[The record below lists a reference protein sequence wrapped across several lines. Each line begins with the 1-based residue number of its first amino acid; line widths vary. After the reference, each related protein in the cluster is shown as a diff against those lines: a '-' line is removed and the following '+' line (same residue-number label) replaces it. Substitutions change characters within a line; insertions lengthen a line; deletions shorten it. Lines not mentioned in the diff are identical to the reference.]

1 MDPCLVLS
9 SLQKAN
15 RFTKH
20 NMKKSKTFPKTL
32 EADDK
37 NKVVHRM
44 DTWQSKFSDIRDN
57 PCLGWNSSNKK
68 FRESKKYGCRYITML
83 YNEFLQT

>member
-20 NMKKSKTFPKTL
+20 NMKKSITLPKLL
-32 EADDK
+32 ETDDK
-37 NKVVHRM
+37 NKIVHSM

-57 PCLGWNSSNKK
+57 PCLGWNSLNKK
-68 FRESKKYGCRYITML
+68 FRESKNIKYGCR
-83 YNEFLQT
+83 